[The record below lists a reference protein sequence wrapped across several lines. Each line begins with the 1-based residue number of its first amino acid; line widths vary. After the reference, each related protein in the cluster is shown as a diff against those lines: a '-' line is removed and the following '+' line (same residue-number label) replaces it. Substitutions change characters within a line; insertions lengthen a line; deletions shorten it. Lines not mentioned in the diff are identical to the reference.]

1 MIAVAAGY
9 LLTTAGCRTGAGA
22 RWGTV
27 ATSPRHVVIANGWSR
42 SVVSRVPQTREASVR
57 RCSIICVGRPA
68 DRSASRRSHRAN
80 KVVRSARLTT
90 VDLRRPHLLFA
101 AAERRNVVRPE
112 RRFLGREGL
121 VEFCPKRVFLGIART
136 RYAARRSRRCAG
148 WAEARSAVP
157 TSAGRGGD
165 AFIFPCRETT
175 ANEQQRPRDRFG
187 AGGTRNDVAWVSR
200 IPPYASRACS
210 HGVAAVRSVP

>member
-1 MIAVAAGY
+1 
-9 LLTTAGCRTGAGA
+9 
-22 RWGTV
+22 V

-80 KVVRSARLTT
+80 KLVRSARLTT

-112 RRFLGREGL
+112 RRFLGRGGL
-121 VEFCPKRVFLGIART
+121 VEFCPKRVVSRDRSDAICREKVAAMRGMGRGAT
-136 RYAARRSRRCAG
+136 RRAQPVPDAVGTLSFSRAVRPRRMNSSAHATASVQAARAMTWRGFHAYPHTPRALALMASLPLGRCH
-148 WAEARSAVP
+148 R
-157 TSAGRGGD
+157 D
-165 AFIFPCRETT
+165 NREK
-175 ANEQQRPRDRFG
+175 APLWDRL
-187 AGGTRNDVAWVSR
+187 R
-200 IPPYASRACS
+200 ASRS
-210 HGVAAVRSVP
+210 ST